1 MTGIVGQDP
10 FSRSGT
16 LGAFLSKGIDDNA
29 DANAITIA
37 SDESVTLSG
46 DFIPSETLSNRNM
59 VVNGGMQIWQR
70 SDDITASDGS
80 NEGYNSIDRWYF
92 NFNSSCPGTLDIDR
106 FADAPNGFSYSM
118 RLKCNAT
125 GTPASSSTDYVLAS
139 TTLEAQDLQRLC
151 YGTADAKVTT
161 LSWYMKSVNFTT
173 PIGIYLETFDGTK
186 EYYHVNATPTT
197 SWARY
202 SVTIPKST
210 SATITNDNGAGLLIG
225 FVLSGSTDGSL
236 AEANDSSAW
245 STTQKI
251 FRSNQTNFFSNTS
264 NELYIAGLQFELG
277 SNATPFEHKSYGDE
291 LRRCQR
297 YYFKITNETGGEN
310 TFGVGVM
317 DGTTACQWYT
327 NFPVT
332 MRIAPTAIE
341 TSGTAGDY
349 SLRATHTVTCNGV
362 PAHYH
367 CTKQSAAGSAG
378 IASGTYF
385 TSRGGGILRAVDND
399 AYLAWSAEL

>member
-80 NEGYNSIDRWYF
+80 YEGYNSIDRWYF
-92 NFNSSCPGTLDIDR
+92 NFNSSCPGTLDIDKST
-106 FADAPNGFSYSM
+106 DTPSGFGSSM
-118 RLKCNAT
+118 KLKCNAT
-125 GTPASSSTDYVLAS
+125 GTPAGSTTDFVLAS

-225 FVLSGSTDGSL
+225 FVLSGSDGSV

-245 STTQKI
+245 STTQKVY
-251 FRSNQTNFFSNTS
+251 RSNQTNFFASTS
-264 NELYIAGLQFELG
+264 NELYITGLQFELG
-277 SNATPFEHKSYGDE
+277 ENATPYEHRSYGEE
-291 LRRCQR
+291 LARCQR
-297 YYFKITNETGGEN
+297 YYYKFDTGGQH
-310 TFGVGVM
+310 FPL
-317 DGTTACQWYT
+317 T
-327 NFPVT
+327 NYWTSAVRRGHFEFPVV
-332 MRIAPTAIE
+332 MRAAPIF
-341 TSGTAGDY
+341 SY
-349 SLRATHTVTCNGV
+349 V
-362 PAHYH
+362 
-367 CTKQSAAGSAG
+367 
-378 IASGTYF
+378 SGTYTNQDATKNF
-385 TSRGGGILRAVDND
+385 TVHGMITNSTDFSSTTGVFDFFADFT
-399 AYLAWSAEL
+399 

>member
-37 SDESVTLSG
+37 SDESVTISG
-46 DFIPSETLSNRNM
+46 DLVPSSQFSNRN
-59 VVNGGMQIWQR
+59 VIYNGGMQIYQR
-70 SDDITASDGS
+70 GAGS
-80 NEGYNSIDRWYF
+80 PGTSNGGFALDRWRYSTWGSPGVVDVTQDSDVPSGQGF
-92 NFNSSCPGTLDIDR
+92 SSSLKMDVTTADT
-106 FADAPNGFSYSM
+106 ADAADSNGISM
-118 RLKCNAT
+118 KFEGR
-125 GTPASSSTDYVLAS
+125 
-139 TTLEAQDLQRLC
+139 DLQRFAKGVSGAKASTVSFWVKSPKTGVHIVWL
-151 YGTADAKVTT
+151 YDNDNNRQISKSYTVSSANTWENHSVTFPGDTTGAWGNDVNESAQLTFVTMAGNDASSGTLA
-161 LSWYMKSVNFTT
+161 
-173 PIGIYLETFDGTK
+173 
-186 EYYHVNATPTT
+186 T
-197 SWARY
+197 SWESYTPANRA
-202 SVTIPKST
+202 VGQV
-210 SATITNDNGAGLLIG
+210 NCMDHVDN
-225 FVLSGSTDGSL
+225 
-236 AEANDSSAW
+236 
-245 STTQKI
+245 
-251 FRSNQTNFFSNTS
+251 NFYLTGVQW
-264 NELYIAGLQFELG
+264 EVGE
-277 SNATPFEHKSYGDE
+277 NATPFEHQSYGDE

>member
-210 SATITNDNGAGLLIG
+210 SATITNASNGAVSYT
-225 FVLSGSTDGSL
+225 F
-236 AEANDSSAW
+236 SA
-245 STTQKI
+245 SD
-251 FRSNQTNFFSNTS
+251 TNT
-264 NELYIAGLQFELG
+264 AGLFQ
-277 SNATPFEHKSYGDE
+277 
-291 LRRCQR
+291 
-297 YYFKITNETGGEN
+297 GEFQV
-310 TFGVGVM
+310 TFSSG
-317 DGTTACQWYT
+317 
-327 NFPVT
+327 
-332 MRIAPTAIE
+332 AIE
-341 TSGTAGDY
+341 TFPNAEYISI
-349 SLRATHTVTCNGV
+349 N
-362 PAHYH
+362 
-367 CTKQSAAGSAG
+367 
-378 IASGTYF
+378 
-385 TSRGGGILRAVDND
+385 ILDD
-399 AYLAWSAEL
+399 LDS